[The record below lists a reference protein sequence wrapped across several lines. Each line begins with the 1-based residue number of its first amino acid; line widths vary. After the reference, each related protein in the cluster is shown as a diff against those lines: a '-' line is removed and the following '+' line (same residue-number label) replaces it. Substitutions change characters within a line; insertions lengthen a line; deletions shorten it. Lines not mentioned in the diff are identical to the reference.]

1 MSPMVENKIAIK
13 ASGYVLKKKKK
24 VCELS
29 HLIDAP
35 ALWTADFVW
44 WCRIFLSQWYE
55 NEVEMSRGPTVNW
68 LQVYGEETRN

>member
-13 ASGYVLKKKKK
+13 ASGYVLKKKK

-35 ALWTADFVW
+35 ALWTADFV
-44 WCRIFLSQWYE
+44 
-55 NEVEMSRGPTVNW
+55 
-68 LQVYGEETRN
+68 

>member
-13 ASGYVLKKKKK
+13 ASGCVLKKKKK

-35 ALWTADFVW
+35 ALWTADFV
-44 WCRIFLSQWYE
+44 
-55 NEVEMSRGPTVNW
+55 
-68 LQVYGEETRN
+68 